1 MSIILDQKYLLE
13 VSSRLSQFKIVG
25 DRLWNF
31 RCPICGDSH
40 VSSTKARGY
49 VFVAPDQK
57 GFLYKCHNCGVSTT
71 FSRFL
76 ESTFPDAYAR
86 YKFERILELKE
97 AGLLE
102 ERRVEREPTT
112 DYSFFKTKRDFV
124 FEDSVLAPL
133 TRVDKLPDDHPCK
146 VYVRGRLL
154 PERTWRLLY
163 YCDDFMGY
171 VNSLKPGKFA
181 KPMPEERLVI
191 PYFDDH
197 GRVFAF
203 QGRALDPSAKVR
215 YFTIKLDESAER
227 IYGTERLNYAKPIYI
242 TEGPLDSLFLPN
254 ALAVSGSSFECS
266 FVEGLKANATL
277 VFDNEPRSPQI
288 CKLIQRML
296 TKGFRVCLWNA
307 NVTFKDIN
315 EGILSGLTAEE
326 ILDIIEA
333 SSVRG
338 VAGLARFS
346 LWKKC

>member
-1 MSIILDQKYLLE
+1 MSVILDQKYLLE
-13 VSSRLSQFKIVG
+13 VSARLLQFKSVG
-25 DRLWNF
+25 DHLWNF

-49 VFVAPDQK
+49 VFVAPDRK
-57 GFLYKCHNCGVSTT
+57 GLLYKCHNCGVSTT
-71 FSRFL
+71 FGRFL
-76 ESTFPDAYAR
+76 ESAFPDAYTR

-102 ERRVEREPTT
+102 EKPKTILPAT
-112 DYSFFKTKRDFV
+112 DYSFFKTKADFL
-124 FEDSVLAPL
+124 FEDETLAPL
-133 TRVDKLPDDHPCK
+133 TRVDKLPDGHPCK
-146 VYVRGRLL
+146 EYVRGRLI
-154 PERTWRLLY
+154 PRDKWRLLY

-171 VNSLKPGKFA
+171 VNSLKPGKFS
-181 KPMPEERLVI
+181 KPFKEERLVI

-203 QGRALDPSAKVR
+203 QGRALDADSKVR
-215 YFTIKLDESAER
+215 YFTIKLDDTADR
-227 IYGTERLNYAKPIYI
+227 IYGTERVNYGKPIYI

-254 ALAVSGSSFECS
+254 ALAVSGSTFES
-266 FVEGLKANATL
+266 PFVEKLKTNATL

-288 CKLIQRML
+288 CKLIHRML

-307 NVTFKDIN
+307 TVTFKDIN
-315 EGILSGLTAEE
+315 EGILAGFTPEE
-326 ILDIIEA
+326 IVDIIER
-333 SSVRG
+333 SSVKG